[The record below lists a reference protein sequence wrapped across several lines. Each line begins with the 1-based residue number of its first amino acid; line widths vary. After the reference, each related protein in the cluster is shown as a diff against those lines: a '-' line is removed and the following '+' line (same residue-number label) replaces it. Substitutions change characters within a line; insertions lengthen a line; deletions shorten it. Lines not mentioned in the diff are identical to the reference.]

1 MRVLFTCMAYTGHVH
16 PIAPFARAL
25 AAAGHEVAVA
35 THESLAA
42 QVGAAGLRHI
52 PAGLSRTSPEVLAL
66 WREIGDAALGTPAAE
81 AFALGRDFGDLRPRR
96 MMDDLAALF
105 AAGTPDL
112 VVRDIME
119 LGGALAAERAGIPH
133 AAINILAAGL
143 QPRWRAGIVA
153 PLNRLRAAYGMP
165 PDPGGAMLSRH
176 LTLHPFP
183 PSFSA
188 VPPLP
193 ADRFVR
199 PLPFDRSGDEALPDW
214 VGDLPRRP
222 TVYATL
228 GTAFNDL
235 PRLFEAFVAGLGDE
249 PLNLIVTVGRDGDP
263 GALGPLPANTRVER
277 YIPQS
282 LLLPRCDLVLSHGGS
297 GTVTGALAAGLP
309 QVVVPVAADQP
320 ENAARC
326 AALGVGRVVPRAEV
340 SPAAVRDAV
349 RAVLGD
355 PAYRRNAGRLAD
367 EIAALPGPETGV
379 TLLEDL
385 AAGARRRAA

>member
-25 AAAGHEVAVA
+25 AAAGHDVAVA

-42 QVGAAGLRHI
+42 QVAAAGLRHL

-66 WREIGDAALGTPAAE
+66 WREIGDAALGTAAAE
-81 AFALGRDFGDLRPRR
+81 AFVMQRDFGGLRPQR
-96 MMDDLAALF
+96 MLDDLAVRF
-105 AAGTPDL
+105 ADWTPDL
-112 VVRDIME
+112 VVRDSME
-119 LGGALAAERAGIPH
+119 LGGALAAERAGLPH

-143 QPRWRAGIVA
+143 QPRWRTGIVA
-153 PLNRLRAAYGMP
+153 PLERLRAANGMP
-165 PDPGGAMLSRH
+165 PDPQGAMLSRY

-188 VPPLP
+188 VPALP
-193 ADRFVR
+193 TDRFVR
-199 PLPFDRSGDEALPDW
+199 PLPFDRSGSETLPDW
-214 VGDLPRRP
+214 VDDLPRRP

-235 PRLFEAFVAGLGDE
+235 PGLFEAFVAGLGDA

-263 GALGPLPANTRVER
+263 AALGPLPANTRVER

-282 LLLPRCDLVLSHGGS
+282 LLLPRCDLVLTHGGS

-309 QVVVPVAADQP
+309 LVVVPVAADQP

-326 AALGVGRVVPRAEV
+326 AALGVGRVVPAAAV
-340 SPAAVRDAV
+340 TPDAVRDAV
-349 RAVLGD
+349 RAVLAD
-355 PAYRRNAGRLAD
+355 PSYRRNAARLRD
-367 EIAALPGPETGV
+367 EIAALPAPEVGIA
-379 TLLEDL
+379 LLEAL
-385 AAGARRRAA
+385 GAGRRRRAA